1 MNKTKK
7 RTIVGVAIISGVI
20 LVSVSAVG
28 TMKLINEKNAVEGKT
43 YLTAETTAFES
54 EQAIEGI
61 QTITLGKNGGEG
73 GISNLYVKDKKG
85 HVYRDPSCA
94 DVFEVTQISI
104 PKKVRVVNSDG
115 TIDDYRFRGY
125 KNDSDRLVVDQN
137 GNIINMDEFINKFES
152 EEGNDYKII
161 AQWEK
166 VQTVTLNKNGGNGGP
181 TYIYVSEDD
190 NGYATAYSDPNCLS
204 KITKINVPTKEGYIF
219 KGYMFD
225 EGETQIHILADGTL
239 NNILGHYHASS
250 SNYELK
256 AIWEEESTDTT
267 KPTITS
273 VLGEKD
279 SNGNYKVVIK
289 ATDESGIKK
298 VTVNGNEITE
308 KDSNGN
314 YYFVPTDNGTYTI
327 EVYNTKDNKTEYTYT
342 EINILKEMKMTAEK
356 DSNGNNIVYI
366 ETATNKGI
374 KEVKV
379 NENEITQRD
388 ETGRYVF
395 KPTANGKYTVNV
407 TYNDGTT
414 ESKEYEE
421 TRFTNSGSEDNNG
434 NDNNGSNNNGSD
446 SNGSNN
452 NGNDSNGSNN
462 NGNDS
467 NGSNSDG
474 SGNSGINNNGN
485 SNSGSNSNGSS
496 NNKSSSSEN
505 GTTSGQSGTSGN
517 TISTSTALTT
527 LPKTGTK
534 LGALYAIIAS
544 GISTVFAWFK
554 SKKIK

>member
-1 MNKTKK
+1 M
-7 RTIVGVAIISGVI
+7 
-20 LVSVSAVG
+20 
-28 TMKLINEKNAVEGKT
+28 
-43 YLTAETTAFES
+43 
-54 EQAIEGI
+54 
-61 QTITLGKNGGEG
+61 
-73 GISNLYVKDKKG
+73 
-85 HVYRDPSCA
+85 
-94 DVFEVTQISI
+94 
-104 PKKVRVVNSDG
+104 
-115 TIDDYRFRGY
+115 
-125 KNDSDRLVVDQN
+125 
-137 GNIINMDEFINKFES
+137 
-152 EEGNDYKII
+152 
-161 AQWEK
+161 
-166 VQTVTLNKNGGNGGP
+166 
-181 TYIYVSEDD
+181 
-190 NGYATAYSDPNCLS
+190 
-204 KITKINVPTKEGYIF
+204 
-219 KGYMFD
+219 
-225 EGETQIHILADGTL
+225 ADGTL

-327 EVYNTKDNKTEYTYT
+327 EVYNTKDNKAEYIYT
-342 EINILKEMKMTAEK
+342 ETNIIKEIKITAEK
-356 DSNGNNIVYI
+356 DSDGNNVVYI
-366 ETATNKGI
+366 ETATNKGV
-374 KEVKV
+374 KEIKV

-421 TRFTNSGSEDNNG
+421 TRFTNSGSEDNN
-434 NDNNGSNNNGSD
+434 NGSD
-446 SNGSNN
+446 N

-462 NGNDS
+462 NGSSN

-474 SGNSGINNNGN
+474 SGNSGSNNNGN